1 MRWVVLLLIIPLII
15 GCAQKEKSVEIKS
28 VFDNNGM
35 IPKKYTCDGENISP
49 PLFIENLSE
58 NAKSLVIIVE
68 DPDANY
74 FTHWV
79 IYNIPPISEIPENI
93 PKGKII
99 EKPFRAW
106 QGKNDFGYYGY
117 GGPCP
122 PSGTHRYY
130 FEVFVLD
137 TVLEDKEYTK
147 DELLSAMEGHVIQK
161 GVLVGLYKRY

>member
-1 MRWVVLLLIIPLII
+1 MRWIVILLLIPLIM
-15 GCAQKEKSVEIKS
+15 GCVQEEKTIHIKS
-28 VFDNNGM
+28 VFENNGI
-35 IPKKYTCDGENISP
+35 IPKKYTCDGEDVSP
-49 PLFIENLSE
+49 PLFIENISKD
-58 NAKSLVIIVE
+58 AKSIAVIVE

-79 IYNIPPISEIPENI
+79 IYNIPPIGEIPENI
-93 PKGKII
+93 SKKKVI
-99 EKPFRAW
+99 EKPFKAM

-130 FEVFVLD
+130 FKIFVLD

-147 DELLSAMEGHVIQK
+147 DELLNAMKGHILQK
-161 GVLVGLYKRY
+161 GTLVGLYGR